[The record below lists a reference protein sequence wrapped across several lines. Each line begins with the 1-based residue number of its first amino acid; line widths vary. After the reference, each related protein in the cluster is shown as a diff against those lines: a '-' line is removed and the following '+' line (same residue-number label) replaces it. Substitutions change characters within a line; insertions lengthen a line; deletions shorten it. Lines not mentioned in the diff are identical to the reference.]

1 MLYDMRME
9 KASFRKMNC
18 SVAQALELL
27 GDWWT
32 LLVVRDA
39 FFGARRFADFEQS
52 LGIAKNTLSD
62 RLKHLVAEGIMEKVD
77 AGRSGPRY
85 EYRLTDKG
93 RDLHIVLTALR
104 QWSDKWVYGPGNEPL
119 LVRDKRTGQP
129 VSELKVTDAD
139 GNPLELRDMF
149 STPGPGASAET
160 KARFSPPA
168 GA

>member
-1 MLYDMRME
+1 MRME
-9 KASFRKMNC
+9 KTSFREMNC

-32 LLVVRDA
+32 LLIVRDA
-39 FFGARRFADFEQS
+39 FFGARRFADFQRS

-62 RLKHLVAEGIMEKVD
+62 RLKHLVREGIIEKVD
-77 AGRSGPRY
+77 VGQTGPRY

-149 STPGPGASAET
+149 SVPGPGASAET

-168 GA
+168 RA